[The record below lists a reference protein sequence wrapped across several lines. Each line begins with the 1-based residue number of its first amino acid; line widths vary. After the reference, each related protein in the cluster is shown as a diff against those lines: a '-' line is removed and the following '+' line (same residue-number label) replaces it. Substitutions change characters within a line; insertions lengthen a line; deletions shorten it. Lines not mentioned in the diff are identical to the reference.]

1 MSKDFTSHLLSFE
14 EGIFAN
20 DHPFDV
26 YVVRTK
32 RNIRAINTLREQ
44 LEEVEAQFEEE
55 MVGFRER
62 MKKHD

>member
-26 YVVRTK
+26 YVVRVK
-32 RNIRAINTLREQ
+32 RSIRAINNLRDQ
-44 LEEVEAQFEEE
+44 LEEAEVRLEEE
-55 MVGFRER
+55 TVGLRER
-62 MKKHD
+62 MKKHA